1 MRDKMVE
8 SFHAYLKGI
17 RVSPRKARLVVDLIR
32 GKHVQDALDILKFT
46 NKKTAP
52 VVAKMVHSAISNATS
67 TATVDVDNL
76 IVSAAFVNEGPMFKR
91 FMPRAQG
98 RAFPIR
104 KRSSHIKIELS
115 ELR

>member
-1 MRDKMVE
+1 MDENFR
-8 SFHAYLKGI
+8 AYLKAV
-17 RVSPRKARLVVDLIR
+17 RVSPRKARLVIDLIR
-32 GKHVQDALDILKFT
+32 GKHVQDALDILKYT

-52 VVAKMVHSAISNATS
+52 IVAKMVQSAISNATS
-67 TATVDVDNL
+67 SATVDVDNL
-76 IVSAAFVNEGPMFKR
+76 VVSTACVDEGPMFKR